1 MPHTPYPCL
10 KPISARVSAF
20 LGTLRNA
27 ESTDTDMTDAASDPF
42 PVVRLARPA
51 MATRFEWV
59 LWGQPPERLRAA
71 GEEALDEVEALEAAL
86 SRYRSHSDIGRV
98 NAEAAQGPVRVSPG
112 TFRLLQRCRDLS
124 VATQGAFDITVGALL
139 RVWGFVGGTGQRPS
153 PQALAEA
160 RAASGWERVHL
171 DPDTGSV
178 AFDRPGVELDL
189 GAIGKGHA
197 LDRAM
202 DLLHEAGVPHALLH
216 GGTSSIVTRGLAPNG
231 QPWRVGLPGRPGA
244 EMQES
249 MSLQDE
255 SLSISAIWGKS
266 FTDSGEELGHV
277 LDPRTGEP
285 VRRARW
291 AAVTGP
297 EATVTDALSTALLVL
312 GPDGRPAL
320 AAAFPDYRLTHVE

>member
-1 MPHTPYPCL
+1 
-10 KPISARVSAF
+10 
-20 LGTLRNA
+20 
-27 ESTDTDMTDAASDPF
+27 
-42 PVVRLARPA
+42 
-51 MATRFEWV
+51 
-59 LWGQPPERLRAA
+59 
-71 GEEALDEVEALEAAL
+71 
-86 SRYRSHSDIGRV
+86 
-98 NAEAAQGPVRVSPG
+98 VSPG

-320 AAAFPDYRLTHVE
+320 EAAFPEYRLTHIE